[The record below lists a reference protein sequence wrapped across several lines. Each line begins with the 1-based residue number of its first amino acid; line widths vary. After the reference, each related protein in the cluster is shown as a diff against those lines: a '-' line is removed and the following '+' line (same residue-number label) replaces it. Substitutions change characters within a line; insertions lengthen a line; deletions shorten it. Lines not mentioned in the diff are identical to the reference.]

1 MRSFEPPF
9 AFGNVLPVSG
19 NALEDLL
26 FGRSGNLFTP
36 LQYPAQNSPSGLL
49 LPPTELIEHLVDV
62 FFVAV
67 QPQFRLLHRPSLTQQ
82 LQDSSYLLRGGT
94 TLLLNA
100 VFALSA
106 RYSDDMRVELFDT
119 SLIKALERKSQ
130 GTNMCYQSRRHYERG
145 KGFAQLA
152 NKLLQDKISED
163 RNELVPGEIGE
174 QSIQVLQAAA
184 LLSYEELG
192 AGISRRAHYLISTC
206 ARMSYDYKLH
216 EIDHEEYRNSSM
228 APANLVNSDWIRKEE
243 RRRLWWCIWDLD
255 NFVCTA
261 TCRPRMMR
269 TFKCQT
275 KLPACDKDWFDGCE
289 VPSGFLAGDLQR
301 LTQSLNCYPLSSAM
315 AYRIVS
321 CHLLAT
327 LIDTLDSESP
337 SDVGDAISAIED
349 CATAWKESLP
359 NEFRP
364 VMDPPQLLEQSEV
377 LSDSIPMYIEYELWE
392 YLTQAIMS
400 WHKQLTTVIG

>member
-1 MRSFEPPF
+1 
-9 AFGNVLPVSG
+9 
-19 NALEDLL
+19 
-26 FGRSGNLFTP
+26 
-36 LQYPAQNSPSGLL
+36 
-49 LPPTELIEHLVDV
+49 
-62 FFVAV
+62 
-67 QPQFRLLHRPSLTQQ
+67 
-82 LQDSSYLLRGGT
+82 
-94 TLLLNA
+94 
-100 VFALSA
+100 
-106 RYSDDMRVELFDT
+106 
-119 SLIKALERKSQ
+119 
-130 GTNMCYQSRRHYERG
+130 MCYQSRRHYERG

-228 APANLVNSDWIRKEE
+228 APAILVNSDWIRKEE
-243 RRRLWWCIWDLD
+243 LRRLWWCIWDLD

-275 KLPACDKDWFDGCE
+275 KLPACDKGWFDGCE

-377 LSDSIPMYIEYELWE
+377 LSDSIPMYIEYELWA